1 MSLPLGLFLV
11 AAAAELVAVAADW
24 PALQWVAKPLLAPL
38 LIWYLRRPDL
48 VAAGLGFA
56 FAGDVALLV
65 NGRAAFL
72 TGMGFFLGAQICFIV
87 AFLRRG
93 RPRLWAFAGF
103 GALWATANALLW
115 GPLGALRL
123 PVLCYSFALCVMAAA
138 ATGVSRWVAA
148 GGVLFLIS
156 DLLIGLGVSGLR
168 LPAHDVLVM
177 ATYSAALFLIAAK
190 WRRGTNVSRA

>member
-1 MSLPLGLFLV
+1 MFLL

-24 PALQWVAKPLLAPL
+24 PAGQWVAKPLLAPL
-38 LIWYLRRPDL
+38 LIWYRRRPDL
-48 VAAGLGFA
+48 VVAGLGFA

-65 NGRAAFL
+65 PGRVAFL
-72 TGMGFFLGAQICFIV
+72 IGMGFFLGAQICFTV

-93 RPRLWAFAGF
+93 RPRRWAFAGF

-115 GPLGALRL
+115 GPLGALRV
-123 PVLCYSFALCVMAAA
+123 PVLIYSFALCLMAAA
-138 ATGVSRWVAA
+138 AAGVSRWVAA
-148 GGVLFLIS
+148 GGGLFLIS

-177 ATYSAALFLIAAK
+177 ATYSAALFLIATK
-190 WRRGTNVSRA
+190 SRPAR